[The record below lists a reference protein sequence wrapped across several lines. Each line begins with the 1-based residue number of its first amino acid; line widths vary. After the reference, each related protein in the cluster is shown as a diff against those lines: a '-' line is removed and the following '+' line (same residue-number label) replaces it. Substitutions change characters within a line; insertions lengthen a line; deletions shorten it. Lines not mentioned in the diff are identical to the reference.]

1 MSIRLSDRLVDFP
14 KHSTVCFIHAWAV
27 NNWAQ
32 IVDSQLK
39 RLSSSGL
46 YQKLDA
52 IFLNIVT
59 GQIHDTSRIE
69 ADLAWLGIDQY
80 DDTLQYV
87 IKPDADECEKSS
99 LLWLH
104 EYSTVNKQDV
114 RVLYFHTKG
123 VRHHGQATESNVTDW
138 RNMLETLLINHHSL
152 ALECLAKVDVCSLQ
166 YTPSAVTF
174 AGNFWWAH
182 SSYLKELNADIQ
194 AVCPAHPYIAQEL
207 WILSKHEAIFC
218 DLFQSGLDA
227 AAAGHY
233 YNPFPSSRI
242 PTHFTPI
249 FYKKTGRHAEPW
261 NIP

>member
-1 MSIRLSDRLVDFP
+1 MSIRLPDRLVDFP
-14 KHSTVCFIHAWAV
+14 THSTVCFMHAWVA
-27 NNWAQ
+27 NNWIE

-39 RLSSSGL
+39 RLCSSGL

-59 GQIHDTSRIE
+59 NQIDDTSGIE
-69 ADLAWLGIDQY
+69 ADLQRLGIDQY

-87 IKPDADECEKSS
+87 IKPDGHECEKSS
-99 LLWLH
+99 LWWLH

-114 RVLYFHTKG
+114 RILYLHTKG
-123 VRHHGQATESNVTDW
+123 VRHYGQSTESNVADW
-138 RNMLETLLINHHSL
+138 RNMLETLLIDHHSL
-152 ALECLAKVDVCSLQ
+152 ALECLEKVDVCSLQ

-174 AGNFWWAH
+174 GGNFWWAQ
-182 SSYLKELNADIQ
+182 SSYLKELSTDIH

-207 WILSKHEAIFC
+207 WILSKHEATFC
-218 DLFQSGLDA
+218 ELFHSGLDA

-242 PTHFTPI
+242 PEHFTPI
-249 FYKKTGRHAEPW
+249 FYKKTGRHAQSF
-261 NIP
+261 NLS